1 MNAANTKIVCVELG
15 SNIRPEEY
23 IPKAAQALDENF
35 KILDIS
41 RAWETPPVG
50 CVGCGNY
57 LNAAVLIET
66 DIPNEELR
74 LHLRKLEAQLDRIRT
89 SDKFAP
95 RTIDIDVLIYDGE
108 LIEPN
113 LWKYSFLAVPV
124 SEIMPKFSNPETGKA
139 LIDIAQRLL
148 DESEILLR
156 EDVSLDVFGDR
167 LIFGDRNN
175 RKVGKNKEVHLQT

>member
-1 MNAANTKIVCVELG
+1 MSAGNNSRKTVCVELG

-23 IPKAAQALDENF
+23 LPKAAQALSAHFE
-35 KILDIS
+35 ILDIS

-50 CVGCGNY
+50 CVGCDNY
-57 LNAAVLIET
+57 LNAAVLIKT
-66 DIPNEELR
+66 DVPNDELR
-74 LHLRKLEAQLDRIRT
+74 LSLRQLEAQLDRVRT

-124 SEIMPKFSNPETGKA
+124 SEVMPDYKNSATGES
-139 LIDIAQRLL
+139 LCEIAQRLM
-148 DESEILLR
+148 DESEIELR
-156 EDVSLDVFGDR
+156 DDVLPGLFGDR
-167 LIFGDRNN
+167 
-175 RKVGKNKEVHLQT
+175 

>member
-23 IPKAAQALDENF
+23 IPKAAKALDENF
-35 KILDIS
+35 IILDIS

-74 LHLRKLEAQLDRIRT
+74 LHLRKLEAQLDRVRT

-95 RTIDIDVLIYDGE
+95 RTIDIDVLIYDNQ
-108 LIEPN
+108 LIESD
-113 LWKYSFLAVPV
+113 LWKHSYLAVPV
-124 SEIMPKFSNPETGKA
+124 AELIPEFPNSKTGETLENVA
-139 LIDIAQRLL
+139 RRMRR
-148 DESEILLR
+148 ESEINLR
-156 EDVSLDVFGDR
+156 EDVQLNLSG
-167 LIFGDRNN
+167 N
-175 RKVGKNKEVHLQT
+175 KN